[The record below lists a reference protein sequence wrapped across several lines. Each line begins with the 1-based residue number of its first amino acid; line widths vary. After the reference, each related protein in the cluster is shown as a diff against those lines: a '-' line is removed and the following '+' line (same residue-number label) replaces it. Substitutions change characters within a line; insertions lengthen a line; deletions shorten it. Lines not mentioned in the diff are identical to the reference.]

1 MSFSIKPVGFMLAS
15 TCSLSL
21 TSLIAKLLTGYMS
34 TELLNL
40 LRFILPAMLMVWLMM
55 MTSWEVPKRKDLP
68 ALMMRA
74 LFITLTQLCF
84 IYALTTLSLVETV
97 VLFST
102 GPLFIPLLEKLMF
115 GTKVKTVT
123 VVALCLAFIGVA
135 IQAGLGGSIDWRPEL
150 LIGLMAGLGNA
161 SAQVCMFRST
171 KSHLSALGINTW
183 CMSFAAILS
192 MPLFWFSSGGAGLSE
207 LSSLLHQEFTWVVL
221 LSLFCISITAI
232 STQIFRVKAYKLVES
247 GAMLSP
253 LIFTN
258 LLFVF
263 LWQQLFFNEVLE
275 AQKVFGLGLIII
287 ATLLNTFGGVIEKKW
302 AQVMLKKDKAV
313 C

>member
-21 TSLIAKLLTGYMS
+21 TSLVAKLLTGYMS

-40 LRFILPAMLMVWLMM
+40 LRFVLPAMLMVWLMM
-55 MTSWEVPKRKDLP
+55 MTTWEVPKRKDLP

-74 LFITLTQLCF
+74 LFITLTQFCF

-102 GPLFIPLLEKLMF
+102 GPLFIPLLEKLIF
-115 GTKVKTVT
+115 GTKVKNITI
-123 VVALCLAFIGVA
+123 VALCLAFVGVG
-135 IQAGLGGSIDWRPEL
+135 IQAGLGGEINWRPEL
-150 LIGLMAGLGNA
+150 LIGLAAGLGNA

-183 CMSFAAILS
+183 CMSFAAVLS
-192 MPLFWFSSGGAGLSE
+192 MLLFWFSSGGSGLSE
-207 LSSLLHQEFTWVVL
+207 LSTLLHQEFTWVVL
-221 LSLFCISITAI
+221 VSLFCISITAI

-247 GAMLSP
+247 GAQLSP

-275 AQKVFGLGLIII
+275 PQKIFGLGLIII
-287 ATLLNTFGGVIEKKW
+287 ATLLNTFSGLIEKRWTRRMIKR
-302 AQVMLKKDKAV
+302 DKAA